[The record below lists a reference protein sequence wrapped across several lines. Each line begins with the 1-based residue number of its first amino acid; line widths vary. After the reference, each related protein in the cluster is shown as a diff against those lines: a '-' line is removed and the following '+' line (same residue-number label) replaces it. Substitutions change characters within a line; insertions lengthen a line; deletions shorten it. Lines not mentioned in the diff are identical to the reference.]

1 MNKIQKTVGWL
12 VMAAVLTIV
21 MTACSNDGNI
31 ANEPKTTTEAAKTY
45 TMTVNATM
53 GGEEAAN
60 RALSIDGT
68 GALNATWTAGD
79 KVAVLKLTGSLGSEH
94 WELLGELT
102 VGSVSADRLSC
113 TLTGSFTDERIIAA
127 GTPTVGS
134 YLRLIYPG
142 TRATTN
148 SYSISYTEQDGTL
161 SKIATDYDYC
171 STSGQKTKAVTV
183 TAVDDGGNIITTPAT
198 FTNNQAIV
206 RFTLTDP
213 NGDPIYPTSLTI
225 SAKSG
230 VSESLVIG
238 EDLTGEATSGT
249 GTLTI
254 NLDGSTNVVYVALRG
269 FSSKDVTLTVDGTD
283 FPYTY
288 QKKGVTF
295 TNGKYYTINV
305 KMGGNKVNLAELSAD
320 YTASNG
326 DVLTGTLP
334 SGKHVVITD
343 GAKVMLYN
351 ATISA
356 TTTNGIVC
364 LGNASIILKGT
375 NNVMTTSEGCAAIQA
390 GGSGTT
396 LAISGSGTLMA
407 TGGNGSAG
415 IGSNRAGTCGN
426 ITISSGTVTATGGN
440 QGAGIGTGRYYDMTS
455 PQCGNITITGGTV
468 NATGGAYGEYGAA
481 GIGCGYGGICGNIT
495 ISGARITA
503 TKGIDEA
510 YSIGKSNGNQITCGT
525 ITIGGMVYYDGTNF
539 QNGGDIYLATS
550 PFTYQP

>member
-1 MNKIQKTVGWL
+1 MMNKIHKTAGWL
-12 VMAAVLTIV
+12 VMAAALTIG
-21 MTACSNDGNI
+21 MTACTNDNNI
-31 ANEPKTTTEAAKTY
+31 IDEPNTTTDAPKTY
-45 TMTVNATM
+45 TMTVEATM
-53 GGEEAAN
+53 GDDATT
-60 RALSIDGT
+60 RALSLDGT
-68 GALNATWTAGD
+68 GALKATWRAGD
-79 KVAVLKLTGSLGSEH
+79 KVAVLKLAGSGYTQH

-102 VGSVSADRLSC
+102 AGSVSADGLSC
-113 TLTGSFTDERIIAA
+113 TLTGSFDADRIATLGGIA
-127 GTPTVGS
+127 TGS

-142 TRATTN
+142 TRATSN
-148 SYSISYTEQDGTL
+148 SYSISYTGQDGTL
-161 SKIATDYDYC
+161 AKIATDYDYC
-171 STSGQKTKAVTV
+171 STSGQKSKAVKV
-183 TAVDDGGNIITTPAT
+183 TAVDGYSVSTDPAT

-213 NGDPIYPTSLTI
+213 DGDPIYPNSLTI

-230 VSESLVIG
+230 VSESLVTG
-238 EDLTGEATSGT
+238 EDLTGETVSGT
-249 GTLTI
+249 GALTI

-288 QKKGVTF
+288 QKTGVTF

-305 KMGGNKVNLAELSAD
+305 KMGGNKVNLAEHSAD
-320 YTASNG
+320 YTASDG
-326 DVLTGTLP
+326 DMLTGTLP
-334 SGKHVVITD
+334 IGKHVEITA

-356 TTTNGIVC
+356 TTTSGIVC

-375 NNVMTTSEGCAAIQA
+375 NSVTTTSEGCAAIQA

-396 LAISGSGTLMA
+396 LAISGSGNLMA

-440 QGAGIGTGRYYDMTS
+440 QGAGIGTGRYWDMTS

-481 GIGCGYGGICGNIT
+481 GIGCGYGGICGNIK
-495 ISGARITA
+495 ISDARITA
-503 TKGIDEA
+503 TKGIDGA

-539 QNGGDIYLATS
+539 LNGGDIYLATS
-550 PFTYQP
+550 PFIWTP

>member
-1 MNKIQKTVGWL
+1 MNTIQKTVGWL

-21 MTACSNDGNI
+21 ITACSNDDI
-31 ANEPKTTTEAAKTY
+31 ADEPKTTTEVAKTY

-53 GGEEAAN
+53 DSDEATT

-102 VGSVSADRLSC
+102 VGSVSSDRLSC
-113 TLTGSFTDERIIAA
+113 TLTGSFTDERIIDA

-148 SYSISYTEQDGTL
+148 SYSISYTGQDGTL

-183 TAVDDGGNIITTPAT
+183 TAVDGYSVTTTPAT

-230 VSESLVIG
+230 ASESLVIG

-254 NLDGSTNVVYVALRG
+254 NLDGTTNVVYVALRG
-269 FSSKDVTLTVDGTD
+269 FSSKNVTLTVDGTD

-288 QKKGVTF
+288 QKTGVTF

-305 KMGGNKVNLAELSAD
+305 KMGGNKVNLATLSSD
-320 YTASNG
+320 YTASDG

-334 SGKHVVITD
+334 SDKHVEITA

-356 TTTNGIVC
+356 TTTSGIVC

-375 NNVMTTSEGCAAIQA
+375 NSVTTTSEGCAAIQA

-396 LAISGSGTLMA
+396 LAISGSGNLMA

-440 QGAGIGTGRYYDMTS
+440 QGAGIGTGRYWDMTS

-495 ISGARITA
+495 ISGGSVTA
-503 TKGIDEA
+503 TKGIEGA

-525 ITIGGMVYYDGTNF
+525 VTIGGMVYYDGTNF
-539 QNGGDIYLATS
+539 LNGGDIYLATS
-550 PFTYQP
+550 PFTWPTP